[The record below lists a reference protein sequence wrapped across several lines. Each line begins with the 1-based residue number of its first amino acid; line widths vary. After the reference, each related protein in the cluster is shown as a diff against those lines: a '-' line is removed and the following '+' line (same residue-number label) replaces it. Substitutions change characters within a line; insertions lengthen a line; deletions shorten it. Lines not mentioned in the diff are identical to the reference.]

1 MQFGENIEGLT
12 WVQPGLV
19 IYQGFK
25 TKLTPMIEQYLD
37 AKKQNPTALLL
48 FRMGDFYE
56 TFFEDA
62 RTISRALDLTLTSRS
77 KTEDGNDLP
86 MAGVPF
92 RSINEYLF
100 QLVEQGFRVAI
111 CDQLEDP
118 ATAVG
123 IVKRGITQIVT
134 PGTLCDDR
142 PGFDKNARF
151 LTAIVWNANTG
162 HAKKR
167 DSASPICA
175 IASIDLST
183 GY

>member
-77 KTEDGNDLP
+77 KTEDGNDLVYP
-86 MAGVPF
+86 
-92 RSINEYLF
+92 
-100 QLVEQGFRVAI
+100 
-111 CDQLEDP
+111 
-118 ATAVG
+118 
-123 IVKRGITQIVT
+123 
-134 PGTLCDDR
+134 
-142 PGFDKNARF
+142 
-151 LTAIVWNANTG
+151 LT
-162 HAKKR
+162 
-167 DSASPICA
+167 
-175 IASIDLST
+175 
-183 GY
+183 